1 MSLLSDILGRLRNGQ
16 SPVSF
21 PDLPLQSATVE
32 TQSMTQDEFTR
43 AAGLS
48 AALGARWFPF
58 IEAAMREFK
67 IDTPL
72 QKAHFIAQT
81 GHESVGFTKTIE
93 SLNYSV
99 AGLLET
105 FRTRIT
111 KAQAQALGRTDS
123 QPADQRQIA
132 NLVYGNRLGNRA
144 GTDDGFNFRGRG
156 LIQITGRSNYKAC
169 GEGLK
174 IDLENQPATLAEDKY
189 AALSAGWF
197 WSSRDLNRWAEA
209 NDLRRIVTIVNG
221 GLNGYDDRLKRFNQA
236 IGVLGNES
244 QKLS

>member
-1 MSLLSDILGRLRNGQ
+1 MTFLTDILGRLRNGK
-16 SPVSF
+16 PAVSF

-32 TQSMTQDEFTR
+32 TQSMTQDELTR

-48 AALGARWFPF
+48 SALGARWFPF

-72 QKAHFIAQT
+72 QKAHFIAQV
-81 GHESVGFTKTIE
+81 GHESAGFTRTVE

-99 AGLLET
+99 AGLLAT
-105 FRTRIT
+105 FPTRIT
-111 KAQAQALGRTDS
+111 KVQAQALGRSDT
-123 QPADQRQIA
+123 QAADQRQIA

-169 GEGLK
+169 GEALM
-174 IDLENQPATLAEDKY
+174 IDLENQPSTLGEDKY

-197 WSSRDLNRWAEA
+197 WSSRDLNRWAEL
-209 NDLRRIVTIVNG
+209 DDIEKITRLING
-221 GLNGYDDRLKRFNQA
+221 GINGMDDRSARLAKA
-236 IGVLGNES
+236 KAVLCD
-244 QKLS
+244 

>member
-1 MSLLSDILGRLRNGQ
+1 MTFLTDLLGRLRNGK
-16 SPVSF
+16 PAVSF

-48 AALGARWFPF
+48 SALGARWFPF

-72 QKAHFIAQT
+72 QKAHFIAQV
-81 GHESVGFTKTIE
+81 GHESVGFTKTVE

-105 FRTRIT
+105 FKKHVTP
-111 KAQAQALGRTDS
+111 AQARALGRSDAHA
-123 QPADQRQIA
+123 ADQRQIA
-132 NLVYGNRLGNRA
+132 NLVYGSRLGNRA
-144 GTDDGFNFRGRG
+144 GTDDGYNFRGRG

-197 WSSRDLNRWAEA
+197 WSYRDINRWAELD
-209 NDLRRIVTIVNG
+209 DLTQVRKLVNG
-221 GLNGYDDRLKRFNQA
+221 GNIGIDDCRDRLDKA
-236 IGVLGNES
+236 KDVLCV
-244 QKLS
+244 